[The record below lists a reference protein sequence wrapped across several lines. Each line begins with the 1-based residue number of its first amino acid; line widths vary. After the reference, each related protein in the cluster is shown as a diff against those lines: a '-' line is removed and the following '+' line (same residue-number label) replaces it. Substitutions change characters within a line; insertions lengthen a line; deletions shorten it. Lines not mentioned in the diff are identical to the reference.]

1 MQTRI
6 GRAIAEVRRAA
17 ARGELTAEQAAALVA
32 ALHERQQHAVWR
44 AALDTAATDPVRV
57 RLIGQRPAVANVL
70 TALDA
75 VTALT
80 DVSDPIPARAGFG
93 LVHVYATAER
103 RHPLTGGIR

>member
-32 ALHERQQHAVWR
+32 ALRERQQHAVWR
-44 AALDTAATDPVRV
+44 AALDTAAADPVQV
-57 RLIGQRPAVANVL
+57 RLIGYRPAVANVL

-75 VTALT
+75 VTTLT
-80 DVSDPIPARAGFG
+80 DVSDPIPARAGVG
-93 LVHVYATAER
+93 LVRVYATAER
-103 RHPLTGGIR
+103 RHPLTGGIQ